1 MHPGELPCSATA
13 AADKT
18 RAQPSWQKP
27 LRPPKAAQTHCGS
40 SSADQLKESTRD
52 QHRGQEP
59 VDHPDQ
65 SITRQKELGSER
77 SEDYTNTAKPSLWWH
92 QSY

>member
-1 MHPGELPCSATA
+1 MHPGELLRSATV
-13 AADKT
+13 AADRT

-27 LRPPKAAQTHCGS
+27 LRPPKAAQTQCGS
-40 SSADQLKESTRD
+40 SSADQLKESARD

-59 VDHPDQ
+59 VDQ

-77 SEDYTNTAKPSLWWH
+77 SEDYTDTAEPFLWWH